1 MDADRVRH
9 DKGTFVISNS
19 LRLNASHQTPD
30 HDLQIPMT
38 EEQLLAR
45 DAGRDIGAEL
55 LLSVRQMT
63 ASNGKVAVQA
73 EVPAANVACTKSELS

>member
-1 MDADRVRH
+1 
-9 DKGTFVISNS
+9 
-19 LRLNASHQTPD
+19 
-30 HDLQIPMT
+30 MT

-63 ASNGKVAVQA
+63 ASNGKVTVQA
-73 EVPAANVACTKSELS
+73 EVPAANAACTKSELSQEELAHRVGSVK